1 MTNTE
6 LIAELQKYPP
16 NIEVVINDN
25 GGGEVYPID
34 QVTLYIPNVDL
45 WPDDEANVVIQV
57 NE

>member
-16 NIEVVINDN
+16 NIEVVINNID
-25 GGGEVYPID
+25 GGEVYPID
-34 QVTLYIPNVDL
+34 RVTLYIPNVDL